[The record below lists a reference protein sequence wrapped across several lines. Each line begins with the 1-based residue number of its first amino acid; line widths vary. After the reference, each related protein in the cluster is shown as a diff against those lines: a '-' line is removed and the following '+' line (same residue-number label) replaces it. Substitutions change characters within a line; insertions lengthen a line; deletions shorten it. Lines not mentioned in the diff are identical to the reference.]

1 MRKLIEASVRQR
13 AVGNVAFVLIALIGV
28 VTYLKLPVDAW
39 PEVGLDEAW
48 ITTYWDGAGAEEV
61 ELLVTEKIEEEIESI
76 RGVDRII
83 SISSPN
89 MSFIDVKFD
98 EDLGPEKFEV
108 AFNDLRTALNRVA
121 DLPPD
126 AEVPVLQKLTTS
138 EVYPI
143 FQVAVYAED
152 PGISEIV
159 LREVARDLEREL
171 EAVEGVNRIM
181 LQGARD
187 RELTV
192 EVDRLL
198 ARRYGVDLTE
208 IFAALGRA
216 GRAIPAGTTASGDGS
231 DGEADE
237 VRLKH
242 DGEFDSS
249 WEILDAI
256 VRTSAG
262 GEPIR
267 VRDLATIRQGFE
279 KQTMISRFNGRPAV
293 MLNISKDLES
303 NSIELRQACQDV
315 MDRVAGRVPR
325 GVAFGVTADSTQ
337 VVESRFTVLLEN
349 LALGLILVTVILSG
363 LLGIR
368 NALIAIVGIP
378 FSFLLA
384 IICFP
389 ILDISINNLTLFGM
403 VLVGGMLV
411 DDAVVVLENIY
422 RRIEEGLPTRQ
433 AVIEG
438 THEVAWPVINAV
450 ATTSAAMLPLL
461 IQGGVTGKFFS
472 YIPKAVLLALGASLV
487 QCFTILPIHYFEW
500 GARLRKNPDGSR
512 KTSALGGLRDRAFGR
527 LTETYRRA
535 LSVCLGH
542 RYAFIVV
549 LLGGSISLIGLVS
562 RIPQDPW
569 TSDFNAI
576 LFTMDC
582 DPSYSLEQTDRAMA
596 EMEKVLDGFVERQ
609 VLEDYSTTVGFK
621 ISSDGVFI
629 RQPNVALVL
638 GELVDS
644 VEITSDP
651 ERPLNDIR
659 QALEEA
665 ASRLREHRIDKI
677 TVFPPHDGPPLGR
690 PVAVRVESPDYDQ
703 ARQVA
708 QIVQDELRAMEGV
721 FGIQDNR
728 DLGPVEV
735 DFALEDDRASRL
747 GIFSADLGLALRL
760 ANDGL
765 VTGSYR
771 EDDED
776 IDIRVR
782 HADADR
788 GRPEA
793 LLETQVRSPTGT
805 LVPLEDLARLEL
817 GRSNSL
823 YYHYDTRR
831 TVLVTAEVDS
841 REVTGPEVNLELQ
854 RRLED
859 IPVRYPGVRLH
870 FGGEFEETRKSME
883 QQRQS
888 FGIALVLI
896 YIILVAQFRNYLQ
909 PLVVLATVPFGV
921 LGVLLGLFL
930 RDQPFTIPTF
940 IAIIGLAGVVVNEAL
955 VMVVFIN
962 KRLRETDIHQ
972 AILIGASQRLRPIL
986 ITSLTTVANLVPLA
1000 FGFGGVS
1007 KVWTPFAVSIVFGMS
1022 VSTVITLFLTPI
1034 LYSFTAR
1041 VKLRSIERE
1050 SAS

>member
-1 MRKLIEASVRQR
+1 MRRLIEASVRQR
-13 AVGNVAFVLIALIGV
+13 AVGNVAFVLIAIIGV

-61 ELLVTEKIEEEIESI
+61 ELLITEKIEEEIESI

-89 MSFIDVKFD
+89 MSFVDVKFD

-108 AFNDLRTALNRVA
+108 AFNDLRTALNRVS

-126 AEVPVLQKLTTS
+126 SEVPVLQKLTTS

-143 FQVAVYAED
+143 FQIAVYSSD
-152 PGISEIV
+152 DSISEIV
-159 LREVARDLEREL
+159 LREVARDLKREL
-171 EAVEGVNRIM
+171 ESVPGVNRIM

-198 ARRYGVDLTE
+198 TQKYGIDLFEVFSSLRRTGKTD
-208 IFAALGRA
+208 
-216 GRAIPAGTTASGDGS
+216 PAGTISTSSKGNGS
-231 DGEADE
+231 SEDE
-237 VRLKH
+237 VRIKH
-242 DGEFDSS
+242 DGEFSS
-249 WEILDAI
+249 NWEVLDAI
-256 VRTSAG
+256 VRTQSQ

-267 VRDLATIRQGFE
+267 VRDLAKLSYDFE
-279 KQTMISRFNGRPAV
+279 KQTIISRFNGRPAV
-293 MLNISKDLES
+293 MLNVAKDLES
-303 NSIELRQACQDV
+303 NSIELRDACEEV
-315 MDRVAGRVPR
+315 ITRLKERVPQ
-325 GVAFGVTADSTQ
+325 GVLFGATADSTK
-337 VVESRFTVLLEN
+337 VVKSRFTVLLEN
-349 LALGLILVTVILSG
+349 LALGLILVTVILSS

-384 IICFP
+384 MALFP
-389 ILDISINNLTLFGM
+389 LLDISINNLTLFGL

-422 RRIEEGLPTRQ
+422 RRIEEGLPPKQ

-438 THEVAWPVINAV
+438 TNEVAWPVINAV

-472 YIPKAVLLALGASLV
+472 YIPKAVLLALAASLV
-487 QCFTILPIHYFEW
+487 QCFTVLPIHYFEW
-500 GARLRKNPDGSR
+500 GARLKLGPDGKK
-512 KTSALGGLRDRAFGR
+512 KTSWLGGLRDRGFTG
-527 LTETYRRA
+527 LTSLYKKL
-535 LSVCLGH
+535 LSYCLGF
-542 RYAFIVV
+542 RYAFIVI
-549 LLGGSISLIGLVS
+549 LLGGSIALVGLVS

-576 LFTMDC
+576 LFAMDC
-582 DPSYSLEQTDRAMA
+582 DPSYSIEQTDRTMK
-596 EMEKVLDGFVERQ
+596 EMEKILNQFVEDE

-621 ISSDGVFI
+621 ITTDGVFI
-629 RQPNVALVL
+629 RRPNVALVL
-638 GELVDS
+638 GELVDR

-651 ERPLNDIR
+651 EKPLNDIR
-659 QALEEA
+659 KALEA
-665 ASRLREHRIDKI
+665 AQKRLTDHRIDKI

-690 PVAVRVESPDYDQ
+690 PVAVRVESNDYD
-703 ARQVA
+703 AAKEVA
-708 QIVQDELRAMEGV
+708 QIVQDKLRQMEGV

-728 DLGPVEV
+728 DLGPVEYEFV
-735 DFALEDDRASRL
+735 LDSDRASRRGVL
-747 GIFSADLGLALRL
+747 PGDMGLALRL

-765 VTGSYR
+765 VTGSFR
-771 EDDED
+771 EGDED
-776 IDIRVR
+776 VDIRVR
-782 HADADR
+782 YSDENRTSPKD
-788 GRPEA
+788 
-793 LLETQVRSPTGT
+793 LLQTQVRTNQGT
-805 LVPLEDLARLEL
+805 LVHLEDISQVDLS
-817 GRSNSL
+817 RSNSL
-823 YYHYDTRR
+823 YYHYDTKR

-841 REVTGPEVNLELQ
+841 TIVTGPLVNQRLQ
-854 RRLED
+854 EQLKD
-859 IPVRYPGVRLH
+859 IPERFPEVRLH
-870 FGGEFEETRKSME
+870 FGGEFEETRKSMDA
-883 QQRQS
+883 QRQS

-921 LGVLLGLFL
+921 LGVLLGLYL
-930 RDQPFTIPTF
+930 RNQPFTIPTF

-962 KRLRETDIHQ
+962 KKLKEGAVME
-972 AILIGASQRLRPIL
+972 AIVEGSSQRLRPIL
-986 ITSLTTVANLVPLA
+986 ITSLTTVANLIPLA

-1022 VSTVITLFLTPI
+1022 VSTIITLFFTPI

-1041 VKLRSIERE
+1041 SRLKSLEKE
-1050 SAS
+1050 A